1 MAEIIQSISFQ
12 ENKVSWVQ
20 ASRNDTK
27 INIGRTTESLLPF
40 IINYDNIQK
49 QGTSLQ
55 IANHLKT
62 LAANHDLSMPNALD
76 DVRFL
81 LSAKFMFIK
90 KIFLDAFISKDQI
103 KEFVKAEYSQILT
116 EPCDDYIIYLPEH
129 SRETGKLTEILT
141 VALKKSLF
149 NFFKKI
155 ADEAELPLS
164 QMSVNCLTIYDLF
177 RKIFPDQIGQSL
189 LANFT
194 ERGLELVIC
203 DEKHFLNFTFRP
215 YSKSLQSIEHLE
227 DEEVISGFN
236 SVLNG
241 IQSPDSIDRSL
252 YSISKI
258 YFYGNYFKPEWLEAL
273 EAQVNIPVQ
282 MFDPMQTRKW
292 RIIADDPSFNPDQA
306 YRLVDPFSN
315 LL

>member
-20 ASRNDTK
+20 ASRNSTK
-27 INIGRTTESLLPF
+27 INISRTTESLLPF

-49 QGTSLQ
+49 PGTSLQ
-55 IANHLKT
+55 IANLLNT
-62 LAANHDLSMPNALD
+62 LASNHDLSAPNALD
-76 DVRFL
+76 NVRFL
-81 LSAKFMFIK
+81 LSARFMIIK
-90 KIFLDAFISKDQI
+90 KVLLDASISKDQA

-129 SRETGKLTEILT
+129 SRETGKLIEILT

-149 NFFKKI
+149 NFFEKI
-155 ADEAELPLS
+155 ADEAKLSLS
-164 QMSVNCLTIYDLF
+164 QMSVNCFTVHDLF
-177 RKIFPDQIGQSL
+177 IKFFPDHIGQSL

-194 ERGLELVIC
+194 ERGFELSIC
-203 DEKHFLNFTFRP
+203 DEKHLLDFTFRP
-215 YSKSLQSIEHLE
+215 YSKSLQSIEHLD
-227 DEEVISGFN
+227 DEEIISVFG
-236 SVLNG
+236 SVLND
-241 IQSPDSIDRSL
+241 IQSPGSLDRSL
-252 YSISKI
+252 YSISNI

-273 EAQVNIPVQ
+273 EAQVNTPVQ
-282 MFDPMQTRKW
+282 MLDPMQTKGW

-306 YRLVDPFSN
+306 FRLVEPFSN